1 MVSEINK
8 PKVIVICG
16 PTGIGKT
23 SVGIRLAEKVGGEI
37 ISADSMQIYR
47 YMYIGTAKPT
57 VDEQS
62 RVFHH
67 LIDIVDPDE
76 DFDAARFAEMA
87 RQKVTQLHQRGVMPF
102 VVGGT
107 GLYIKALLQ
116 GLFQSNPVDPQI
128 RERLMK
134 ETAEIGSSRLY
145 DHLQQVDPDAADR
158 LHPNDTYRI
167 VRALETIES
176 TGRSISEHQQDHG
189 FSDEPFHALKV
200 CLQMDRQTLYDR
212 IDRRVELMI
221 EAGFIDEVQKLLGM
235 GYSADL
241 KSMQSIGYRHIID
254 FLEGRVSWDECVR
267 TLKRDTRRYAKR
279 QFTWFGAD
287 KDIIWHRPDELS
299 QISKL
304 VDRFIS
310 L

>member
-1 MVSEINK
+1 MVSTATK

-47 YMYIGTAKPT
+47 YMDIGTAKPT
-57 VDEQS
+57 ADEQD

-67 LIDIVDPDE
+67 MIDIVDPDE
-76 DFDAARFAEMA
+76 DFDAVRFAEMA
-87 RQKVTQLHQRGVMPF
+87 RQKVTRLHQRGVMPF

-107 GLYIKALLQ
+107 GLYIRALLQ
-116 GLFQSNPVDPQI
+116 GLFQSNPVDPKI

-134 ETAEIGSSRLY
+134 EAAENGSSALY
-145 DHLQQVDPDAADR
+145 HRLQQVDPDAADR

-176 TGRSISEHQQDHG
+176 TGRSISAHQQDHG
-189 FSDEPFHALKV
+189 FADEPFHALKI
-200 CLQMDRQTLYDR
+200 CLQLGRQKLYDR
-212 IDRRVELMI
+212 IDRRVDLMI
-221 EAGFIDEVQKLLGM
+221 EAGFVDEVQKLLGM

-241 KSMQSIGYRHIID
+241 KSMQSIGYRHTID
-254 FLEGRVSWDECVR
+254 FLEGRGSWDEGVR
-267 TLKRDTRRYAKR
+267 ILKRDTRRYAKR
-279 QFTWFGAD
+279 QLTWFGAD
-287 KDIIWHRPDELS
+287 KDIIWHRSDEFN
-299 QISKL
+299 QIGDL
-304 VDRFIS
+304 VAAF
-310 L
+310 LK

>member
-1 MVSEINK
+1 MDSEITK
-8 PKVIVICG
+8 PKVLVICG

-23 SVGIRLAEKVGGEI
+23 SVGIRLAEKSGGEI

-47 YMYIGTAKPT
+47 YMDIGTAKPT
-57 VDEQS
+57 ADEQD

-67 LIDIVDPDE
+67 MIDIVDPDE
-76 DFDAARFAEMA
+76 DFDAVRFAEMA
-87 RQKVTQLHQRGVMPF
+87 RQKVTRLHQKGVMPF

-107 GLYIKALLQ
+107 GLYIRALLQ
-116 GLFQSNPVDPQI
+116 GLFQSNPVDPKI

-134 ETAEIGSSRLY
+134 EAAENGSSALY
-145 DHLQQVDPDAADR
+145 HRLQQVDPDTADR

-176 TGRSISEHQQDHG
+176 TGRSISAHQQDHG
-189 FSDEPFHALKV
+189 FADEPFHALKI
-200 CLQMDRQTLYDR
+200 CLQLDRQKLYDR
-212 IDRRVELMI
+212 IDRRVDLMI
-221 EAGFIDEVQKLLGM
+221 EAGFVDEVQKLLGM

-254 FLEGRVSWDECVR
+254 FLEGRGSWDEGVR
-267 TLKRDTRRYAKR
+267 ILKRDTRRYAKR
-279 QFTWFGAD
+279 QLTWFGAD

-310 L
+310 

>member
-1 MVSEINK
+1 MDSEITK

-23 SVGIRLAEKVGGEI
+23 SVGIRLAEKSGGEI

-47 YMYIGTAKPT
+47 YMDIGTAKPT
-57 VDEQS
+57 ADEQD

-67 LIDIVDPDE
+67 MIDIVDPDE
-76 DFDAARFAEMA
+76 DFDAVRFAEMA
-87 RQKVTQLHQRGVMPF
+87 RQKVTRLHQRGVMPF

-107 GLYIKALLQ
+107 GLYIRALLQ
-116 GLFQSNPVDPQI
+116 GLFQSNPVDPKI

-134 ETAEIGSSRLY
+134 EAAENGSSALY
-145 DHLQQVDPDAADR
+145 HRLQQVDPDTADR

-176 TGRSISEHQQDHG
+176 TGRSISAHQQDHG
-189 FSDEPFHALKV
+189 FADEPFHALKI
-200 CLQMDRQTLYDR
+200 CLQLDRQKLYDR
-212 IDRRVELMI
+212 IDRRVDLMV
-221 EAGFIDEVQKLLGM
+221 EAGFVDEVQKLLGM

-254 FLEGRVSWDECVR
+254 FLEGRGSWDEGVR
-267 TLKRDTRRYAKR
+267 ILKRDTRRYAKR
-279 QFTWFGAD
+279 QLTWFGAD
-287 KDIIWHRPDELS
+287 KDIIWHRSDEFN
-299 QISKL
+299 QIGDL
-304 VDRFIS
+304 VAAF
-310 L
+310 LK